1 MEYLMQ
7 LMRIHNTTNEDIT
20 GINTEIVLC
29 AQWIQRLSEKVS
41 KLQHF
46 TISQTFLKKVFG
58 PGY

>member
-1 MEYLMQ
+1 MQ
-7 LMRIHNTTNEDIT
+7 IMRIHNTTNEDIT

-46 TISQTFLKKVFG
+46 TVSQTFLKKVFG